1 MSKPIKQLLSLFI
14 ISLFTLTYTVVPL
27 AQSIVSG
34 AIEGQIID
42 ITDNSGID
50 GAVVIAKHK
59 TRGIE
64 YRALTRSDGKYF
76 IPDMQPGEYGI
87 SASKEGYENVAVSAT
102 GTSLSFINGAIGI
115 KETTVVKVPPIA
127 LQKKGATPSSVTT
140 YTGRA
145 ERQTNSLDATRG
157 GKFTSLELSAL
168 PLGGVRTFDELAFLL
183 PGVAPPPKAIG
194 QTVGPGVGPGIGT
207 SGQFAVNGIQTRY
220 NNFTID
226 GSDNNDEDIGVRRQG
241 FTSLVPQSI
250 ESVQEYNVTT
260 LLAAP
265 QFGRN
270 MGAQADA
277 ISRSGGN
284 QIRGTLYGFFTAR
297 PLQAKDEFETTF
309 AQGQKKN
316 TRAQYGFVLGVPLV
330 KDKTFFFG
338 SYEGQNIRADK
349 EFHFSVPTLNE
360 RYFLGDKN
368 RGRTA
373 RGSALFSLF
382 PVPNNSEGPYG
393 ANTFSQVLPADADGT
408 IFSLKLDH
416 SFNKNHIF
424 AARYNFTDDDTLLP
438 VTGEALFSAL
448 AAKVRSQNFSFIF
461 HSILSNRAVNEFR
474 ASWGRTSL
482 NFDDPQLIEF
492 SSFLK
497 PSTFPLTNQE
507 DARFL
512 LNAALLDENGN
523 PISGKNTETGISN
536 NFSADGD
543 GTGPIGQVKVAGYS
557 SIGADVY
564 SFPQRRTNNTFQ
576 FADTILFNLNKHR
589 FAVGTDIRRV
599 HLDSRLERNFRPLV
613 DFNGAINISGVGSR
627 DYYDARDL
635 VALGAPTTF
644 IQTQI
649 QNSVDAEIGLRY
661 SASSFFFSDQ
671 IRVKPNFTV
680 TLGLRYELNSVPREV
695 NDRIENAL
703 TSDALGKFIAT
714 EKVFNAA
721 QGRGS
726 VSGLERFFAGRTE
739 IYKRDNNNI
748 APHIAFAWSPGSDK
762 SLTVRAGYGIYYGQI
777 PGAVISQSRSLYP
790 FFVGINCPGIFNG
803 NSPSLTFTSPTLGLT
818 LTSAPGTLNGFQSS
832 SDPSG
837 TVQTISG
844 NNQFTTSAGTAFV
857 FPAADLVTPYA
868 QHWGLTI
875 EKEFLR
881 DMFVSVAYV
890 GTRGAHLL
898 RFSTPNFGVN
908 GLPIIKAPNGN
919 AQTIVNNAANNFQ
932 SSPGVLNA
940 RTLVATRTYPLLGSY
955 TSIESD
961 GNSIYHS
968 LQAQL
973 NKRFSNSLQFTTAYT
988 WSHALDESSDI
999 FSLSGA
1005 PALPENSFNRRLERG
1020 NANFDIRHRFVASLV
1035 YDLPFAKNNAVLGGW
1050 QVASIATFQT
1060 GQPYTILAGLD
1071 SNFDG
1076 NLTDR
1081 LGTTAGIQKV
1091 NDGRVRFTVP
1101 GSQFSLVSPGQD
1113 GFVSRNSF
1121 RAPGVASVNLAV
1133 NKNFKF
1139 SETKRLELRSEFFN
1153 LFNRTHY
1160 GIPVHTLFS
1169 PGVGQSVDTHLPN
1182 FSAQFAVKYV
1192 F

>member
-1 MSKPIKQLLSLFI
+1 MSKSIKHLLSLFI
-14 ISLFTLTYTVVPL
+14 VSLFTLTHTITPL

-42 ITDNSGID
+42 INDNSPID
-50 GAVVIAKHK
+50 GAVVIARHK

-64 YRALTRSDGKYF
+64 YRVLTRTDGKYF
-76 IPDMQPGEYGI
+76 IADMQPGEYGI
-87 SASKEGYENVAVSAT
+87 SATKEGYENVAVSAN
-102 GTSLSFINGAIGI
+102 GTSVSFVNGAIGI

-127 LQKKGATPSSVTT
+127 LQKKGATTSSVTT

-145 ERQTNSLDATRG
+145 ERQANSLDATRG
-157 GKFTSLELSAL
+157 GRFTSMELQAL

-277 ISRSGGN
+277 VSRSGGN
-284 QIRGTLYGFFTAR
+284 QIHGTLYGFFTGR
-297 PLQAKDEFETTF
+297 PLQAKDEFETGF
-309 AQGQKKN
+309 AEGQKKN
-316 TRAQYGFVLGVPLV
+316 TRTQYGFVMGAPLV
-330 KDKTFFFG
+330 KDKTFVFG
-338 SYEGQNIRADK
+338 SFEAQYIRANK
-349 EFHFSVPTLNE
+349 EFHFAVPTLNE

-373 RGSALFSLF
+373 RGAALFSLF
-382 PVPNNSEGPYG
+382 PVPNNPEGPYG
-393 ANTFSQVLPADADGT
+393 ANTFSQVLPADADGR

-416 SFNKNHIF
+416 SFNKDHII

-448 AAKVRSQNFSFIF
+448 DAKVRAQNFSFIY

-482 NFDDPQLIEF
+482 DFDDPQLTEF

-497 PSTFPLTNQE
+497 PSTYPLVNQQ

-523 PISGKNTETGISN
+523 PVSGKNTETGISN
-536 NFSADGD
+536 NFNADGD
-543 GTGPIGQVKVAGYS
+543 GTGPIGQMKVAGFS

-564 SFPQRRTNNTFQ
+564 SFPQRRTNNTYQ
-576 FADTILFNLNKHR
+576 FADTLRLNLGKHR
-589 FAVGTDIRRV
+589 LAVGADIRRI
-599 HLDSRLERNFRPLV
+599 HLDSTLERNFRPLV
-613 DFNGAINISGVGSR
+613 DFNGAINISGAGAR
-627 DYYDARDL
+627 DFYTASDL

-661 SASSFFFSDQ
+661 WANSFFFSDQ
-671 IRVKPNFTV
+671 IRVKPNL
-680 TLGLRYELNSVPREV
+680 TLTFGLRYELNSVPREV
-695 NDRIENAL
+695 NDRIETAL
-703 TSDALGKFIAT
+703 TSEALGQFIAS
-714 EKVFNAA
+714 EKAFNAA
-721 QGRGS
+721 EGRGN

-739 IYKRDNNNI
+739 IYKQDRNNI
-748 APHIAFAWSPGSDK
+748 APHIAFAWSPGGDK
-762 SLTVRAGYGIYYGQI
+762 SLTLRAGYGIYYGQI
-777 PGAVISQSRSLYP
+777 PGAIISQSRSLYP
-790 FFVGINCPGIFNG
+790 FFVGINCPGVFNG
-803 NSPSLTFTSPTLGLT
+803 NSASLSFTSPTLGL
-818 LTSAPGTLNGFQSS
+818 SFAGAPGTLNGFPSTN
-832 SDPSG
+832 DPSG
-837 TVQTISG
+837 TVATVSG
-844 NNQFTTSAGTAFV
+844 NNQFTTPAGTAFV

-875 EKEFLR
+875 EKEFLG
-881 DMFVSVAYV
+881 DMLFSVAYV
-890 GTRGAHLL
+890 GTKGTHLIRL
-898 RFSTPNFGVN
+898 TTPNYGVN
-908 GLPIIKAPNGN
+908 GLPVIKAPNGN
-919 AQTIVNNAANNFQ
+919 ADTVVNNTANNFQ

-940 RTLVATRTYPLLGSY
+940 RTLKATRTFPLLGSY

-973 NKRFSNSLQFTTAYT
+973 NKRFANSLQFTTAYT

-999 FSLSGA
+999 FALAGA
-1005 PALPENSFNRRLERG
+1005 PGLPENSFNRRLERG
-1020 NANFDIRHRFVASLV
+1020 DANFDIRQRFVASLV
-1035 YDLPFAKNNAVLGGW
+1035 YDLPFAKGNAIFGGW

-1060 GQPYTILAGLD
+1060 GQPYTVLAGLD
-1071 SNFDG
+1071 ANLDG

-1081 LGTTAGIQKV
+1081 LGTTAGIQEV
-1091 NDGRVRFTVP
+1091 NNGRVRFTVP

-1113 GFVSRNSF
+1113 GVVSRNSF
-1121 RAPGVASVNLAV
+1121 RAPGVATVSLAV

-1139 SETKRLELRSEFFN
+1139 TETKRLEFRTEFFN

-1169 PGVGQSVDTHLPN
+1169 PAIGQSVDTQLPN
-1182 FSAQFAVKYV
+1182 FAAQFGLKFV

>member
-1 MSKPIKQLLSLFI
+1 MSKTIKHFLSLFI
-14 ISLFTLTYTVVPL
+14 VAFFTLTYTIVPL

-42 ITDNSGID
+42 ISDSSAIA

-64 YRALTRSDGKYF
+64 YRVLTHTDGKYF
-76 IPDMQPGEYGI
+76 IADMQPGEYGI
-87 SASKEGYENVAVSAT
+87 SASKEGYENVAVSAN
-102 GTSLSFINGAIGI
+102 GTSMSFINGAIGI

-127 LQKKGATPSSVTT
+127 LQKKGAAPSSVTT

-157 GKFTSLELSAL
+157 GSFTSQELLAL
-168 PLGGVRTFDELAFLL
+168 PLGGVRTFDELALLL
-183 PGVAPPPKAIG
+183 PGVAAPPKAIG

-207 SGQFAVNGIQTRY
+207 SGQFAVNGLQTRY

-250 ESVQEYNVTT
+250 ESAQEYNVTT
-260 LLAAP
+260 LLAEP

-284 QIRGTLYGFFTAR
+284 QIHGTLYGFFTAR
-297 PLQAKDEFETTF
+297 PLQAQEAFETNF
-309 AQGQKKN
+309 AAGQKHN
-316 TRAQYGFVLGVPLV
+316 TRAQYGLVLGAPLV
-330 KDKTFFFG
+330 KNKTFFFG
-338 SYEGQNIRADK
+338 SFEAQQARADK

-368 RGRTA
+368 RGRTN
-373 RGSALFSLF
+373 RGAALFSLF
-382 PVPNNSEGPYG
+382 PAPNNAPGPYG
-393 ANTFSQVLPADADGT
+393 ANTFSQVLPADADGA

-416 SFNKNHIF
+416 SFNKHHIF

-448 AAKVRSQNFSFIF
+448 AAKVRTQNFSFIF
-461 HSILSNRAVNEFR
+461 HSILSHRAVNEFR
-474 ASWGRTSL
+474 ASWGKTSL
-482 NFDDPQLIEF
+482 DFDDPQLSEF
-492 SSFLK
+492 SAFLQ
-497 PSTFPLTNQE
+497 PSTFPLTNQR

-512 LNAALLDENGN
+512 LNAALLDENGK
-523 PISGKNTETGISN
+523 PVSGKHTETGISN
-536 NFSADGD
+536 NFNQDGD

-557 SIGADVY
+557 SLGVDVY
-564 SFPQRRTNNTFQ
+564 SFPQRRTNNTYQ
-576 FADTILFNLNKHR
+576 FADTILFNLSKHR
-589 FAVGTDIRRV
+589 FAVGVDSRRI
-599 HLDSRLERNFRPLV
+599 HLDSQLERNFRPLI
-613 DFNGAINISGVGSR
+613 DFNGAINISGAGGR
-627 DYYDARDL
+627 DYYEARDL

-661 SASSFFFSDQ
+661 WANSFFFSDQ
-671 IRVKPNFTV
+671 FRVKPNLTL
-680 TLGLRYELNSVPREV
+680 TLGLRYELNSVPGEV
-695 NDRIENAL
+695 NNRIENAL
-703 TSDALGKFIAT
+703 TSEALGKFITA
-714 EKVFNAA
+714 EQAFNAA
-721 QGRGS
+721 QGRGQ

-739 IYKRDNNNI
+739 IYRRDSNNL
-748 APHIAFAWSPGSDK
+748 APHIAFAWSPTGDK
-762 SLTVRAGYGIYYGQI
+762 SFTIRAGYGLYYGQI
-777 PGAVISQSRSLYP
+777 PGAIISQSRSLYP

-803 NSPSLTFTSPTLGLT
+803 NGASLSYTSPTLGIT
-818 LTSAPGTLNGFQSS
+818 LASAPGTLNGFGSS
-832 SDPSG
+832 NDPSG

-844 NNQFTTSAGTAFV
+844 NNQFATPAGTAFV

-868 QHWGLTI
+868 QHWGLTL

-881 DMFVSVAYV
+881 DMLFSVAYV
-890 GTRGAHLL
+890 GTKGTHLL
-898 RFSTPNFGVN
+898 RLSTPNYGVN
-908 GLPIIKAPNGN
+908 GLPIIKNPNGN
-919 AQTIVNNAANNFQ
+919 AQAIVADPANNFQ

-973 NKRFSNSLQFTTAYT
+973 NKRFSNGLQFTTAYT
-988 WSHALDESSDI
+988 WSHAIDESSDI
-999 FSLSGA
+999 FALAGA
-1005 PALPENSFNRRLERG
+1005 PGLPQNSFNRQLERSH
-1020 NANFDIRHRFVASLV
+1020 ANFDVRHRFVASVV
-1035 YDLPFAKNNAVLGGW
+1035 YDLPFAKNNALLGGW

-1071 SNFDG
+1071 SNLDG

-1081 LGTTAGIQKV
+1081 LATTAGIQEV
-1091 NDGRVRFTVP
+1091 NEGRVRFTVP
-1101 GSQFSLVSPGQD
+1101 GSQFSLISPGQEAQI
-1113 GFVSRNSF
+1113 SRNSF
-1121 RAPGVASVNLAV
+1121 RAPGVATVSLAV
-1133 NKNFKF
+1133 NKHFKF

-1169 PGVGQSVDTHLPN
+1169 PAVGQSVDTQLPN
-1182 FSAQFAVKYV
+1182 FAAQFAVK
-1192 F
+1192 FTF